1 MTNGFSN
8 NRHDMLNSVACRL
21 CNRVFISGQALITH
35 IESHMEHEEAAIR
48 RLYPQAQFPSH
59 YFRPGFHVPIDTQ
72 YINGGRIFH
81 PQPRRNQFCN
91 VGSMQM
97 QLPPHVLPNPHVY
110 QWKHLEE
117 ESSNDGTK
125 AYIMQLEKPIKKIDF
140 IDLVSNDDDMSNDVH
155 TLDLALKL

>member
-1 MTNGFSN
+1 MANGFSN
-8 NRHDMLNSVACRL
+8 MRQDSLNSVACRF
-21 CNRVFISGQALITH
+21 CNRVFISSQALVTH
-35 IESHMEHEEAAIR
+35 IKTHMEHEKAAIR
-48 RLYPQAQFPSH
+48 RLYPTKDINPQAQFPSH
-59 YFRPGFHVPIDTQ
+59 NFRPSFHVPIDTQ
-72 YINGGRIFH
+72 NINGDRIFH
-81 PQPRRNQFCN
+81 PQPRRNQFFN

-97 QLPPHVLPNPHVY
+97 QLPPHVY

-140 IDLVSNDDDMSNDVH
+140 IDLVSNDDDMDGVH